1 MAETPFW
8 LCPLGLGVR
17 EARLSQNRRSY
28 VKFEILQLWNKYM
41 QLHASFC
48 KAIWLCRGPEP
59 AMHNVYCVTTACS
72 PSCVYCT
79 FLGGMLF
86 KARNWIYSTAVLT
99 NVPNLDGIMIGP
111 AFTWALNLIKSV
123 NGLAGGLISYYR
135 DIAGFI
141 FANCYKFYKIPIH
154 NISSQFC
161 FLLVRLSQCQTQ
173 RSRFWEV

>member
-1 MAETPFW
+1 
-8 LCPLGLGVR
+8 
-17 EARLSQNRRSY
+17 
-28 VKFEILQLWNKYM
+28 M

-99 NVPNLDGIMIGP
+99 NVPNLGVIMIGP
-111 AFTWALNLIKSV
+111 AVTWALNLIKSV

-135 DIAGFI
+135 DKAAWCVCNFEIILLLWLLKRFWMLASLGL
-141 FANCYKFYKIPIH
+141 
-154 NISSQFC
+154 Q
-161 FLLVRLSQCQTQ
+161 FLLLLLLYSLRQISMFFTSTDGVTTSAMALATL
-173 RSRFWEV
+173 VGD